1 MMRDPAPVFPV
12 TCGPFRPAAALF
24 LLVALVG
31 CGRQASVG
39 IDTTGTARLD
49 GTALEMGMVV
59 FTPAGGGE
67 AHSGTILKDGS
78 FRLYA
83 IPPGRYRVA
92 VQTSMYAGMAA
103 AAEKARGGGGG
114 QPVSMREL
122 EGTFRAVP
130 KKLEDPATS
139 GIEVDVRPNAP
150 VAIDAKST

>member
-1 MMRDPAPVFPV
+1 MVRDRPTGLPVV
-12 TCGPFRPAAALF
+12 WGLARPAVALC

-31 CGRQASVG
+31 CGGQTTVG

-49 GTALEMGMVV
+49 GTALDMGMVV

-67 AHSGTILKDGS
+67 AHSGTIQKDGS
-78 FRLYA
+78 FRLHA

-130 KKLEDPATS
+130 KKLEDPTTS
-139 GIEVDVRPNAP
+139 GIEVDVRPGAP

>member
-1 MMRDPAPVFPV
+1 MMTSRPLVATRSSLPIGMLCLVAMLLGC
-12 TCGPFRPAAALF
+12 TRPAA
-24 LLVALVG
+24 
-31 CGRQASVG
+31 VG

-59 FTPAGGGE
+59 FSPVGGGDS
-67 AHSGTILKDGS
+67 HSGTILKDGS

-130 KKLEDPATS
+130 KKLEDPTTS